1 MLVRNISVALKL
13 ITNIRC
19 CHCDGE
25 FITVESKFLVSQ
37 QRELRNVETSVK
49 TTALYSENMAGN
61 ATRLVST
68 KNWEITG
75 HRQIKYGENDAF

>member
-1 MLVRNISVALKL
+1 
-13 ITNIRC
+13 
-19 CHCDGE
+19 
-25 FITVESKFLVSQ
+25 
-37 QRELRNVETSVK
+37 VK
-49 TTALYSENMAGN
+49 TTALYSENMAGD